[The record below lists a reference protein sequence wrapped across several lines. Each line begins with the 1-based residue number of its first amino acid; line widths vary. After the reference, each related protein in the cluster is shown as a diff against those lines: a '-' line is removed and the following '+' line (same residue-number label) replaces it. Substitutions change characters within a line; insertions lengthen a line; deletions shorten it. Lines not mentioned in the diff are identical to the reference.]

1 MSDSRRRSYPRLTRR
16 AILSGAAVT
25 ATAFVLPE
33 GPAFTATATTNG
45 KAVAVPAPAAA
56 ASPFT
61 RAAVLDAARKLAKAP
76 FAAPPTDLPG
86 TLKNLS
92 YEEYRD
98 IQFRNTA
105 EIWGDSDVPFRL
117 QMFHRGFYFK
127 EDIEIAIVNDDKAEH
142 LAYSP
147 NYYRFG
153 ERVPRPLPTEDI
165 GFAGIRLIGRI
176 NGQGN
181 SNNPQDFGEVA
192 VFQGASYF
200 RSIGRNQIY
209 GLSARGLAVKTAE
222 PEGEE
227 FPLFRQYWIEKPDHG
242 AESIVV
248 HALLDSQ
255 SVTGAYRF
263 TIRPG
268 TQTTMDVEVTL
279 FPRTDLKKFGI
290 GPASSMYMFGPNG
303 RNGVDDYRPEVHDSD
318 GLLMVNGKGERLWR
332 PLSNPKT
339 LQISAFQD
347 TRPRGFGLSQRERSF
362 AAYQDIEAN
371 YERRPTLWVEP
382 VGDWGDGAVTLIE
395 IPSDSEINDN
405 IVAYWAPKDP
415 IKAGTEYSLAYR
427 LLWGTG
433 SVPERTTARIVGTRL
448 GRAHIKDPT
457 PLRFWVIDYVMSD
470 PAVTAALQQAKIA
483 NPSTPRPL
491 PQAMVTSSSGKTD
504 LVSVVENPETGGWRL
519 TFRLDPGDAKMIEL
533 RAVLAF
539 KDGTPAETWVYR
551 WTA

>member
-1 MSDSRRRSYPRLTRR
+1 MSDSRRRSSPRLTRR

-33 GPAFTATATTNG
+33 GPALTATATTAG
-45 KAVAVPAPAAA
+45 KVAAAAPTAA

-76 FAAPPTDLPG
+76 FAPPPTDLPG
-86 TLKNLS
+86 PMANLS

-105 EIWGDSDVPFRL
+105 EIWGDTDLPFRL

-127 EDIEIAIVNDDKAEH
+127 EDIEIAIVDDDKAQH
-142 LAYSP
+142 LAYST
-147 NYYRFG
+147 NYYKFG
-153 ERVPRPLPTEDI
+153 ERVPRPLPTQDI

-176 NGQGN
+176 NGQTN
-181 SNNPQDFGEVA
+181 SPQDFGEVA

-200 RSIGRNQIY
+200 RSIGKNQIY
-209 GLSARGLAVKTAE
+209 GLSSRGLAVKTPE

-227 FPLFRQYWIEKPDHG
+227 FPLFRQYWIEQPDHG

-255 SVTGAYRF
+255 SVSGAYRF

-268 TQTTMDVEVTL
+268 NQTTMDVEMTL
-279 FPRTDLKKFGI
+279 FPRVDLKKFGI
-290 GPASSMYMFGPNG
+290 APASSMYMFGPNG
-303 RNGVDDYRPEVHDSD
+303 RSGVDDYRPEVHDSD

-332 PLSNPKT
+332 PLANPKT
-339 LQISAFQD
+339 LQISAFLD
-347 TRPRGFGLSQRERSF
+347 ARPRGFGLAQRERSF
-362 AAYQDIEAN
+362 AAYEDIEAN

-382 VGDWGDGAVTLIE
+382 VGDWGDGSVTLIE

-415 IKAGTEYSLAYR
+415 IKAGTEYTLAYR
-427 LLWGTG
+427 LSWGTG
-433 SVPERTTARIVGTRL
+433 PTPERNTARIVGTRL

-457 PLRFWVIDYVMSD
+457 PLRFWVIDYLMSD

-491 PQAMVTSSSGKTD
+491 PQAMVTNSAGKVD

-519 TFRLDPGDAKMIEL
+519 TFRLDPGDAKLIEL

-539 KDGTPAETWVYR
+539 KDATPAETWVYR